1 MKAFKLLVVFLFFVA
16 SCGTDNNSSS
26 HSVSKAEDYDLS
38 QTQTSQDGL
47 FEVTYTTTPNP
58 LPLNDYFDMAVTL
71 TEAEVSTDE
80 LVLGV
85 DAKMPEHNHG
95 MNVLPEFES
104 KNLTSAGLVI
114 DRASHSR
121 PKKITG
127 SSLTPK
133 KTTPCLMYQ
142 GKLPR
147 SMALLVYFK

>member
-16 SCGTDNNSSS
+16 SCGTENNSSS
-26 HSVSKAEDYDLS
+26 HLVSKAEDYDLS

-95 MNVLPEFES
+95 MNVLPEFEM
-104 KNLTSAGLVI
+104 GG
-114 DRASHSR
+114 R
-121 PKKITG
+121 
-127 SSLTPK
+127 
-133 KTTPCLMYQ
+133 
-142 GKLPR
+142 GKLAVKGMLFHMPGHWEITVQVTR
-147 SMALLVYFK
+147 GETSDSVIFNVYLEP